1 MNRKYWLRI
10 VYGAL
15 VLGVL
20 YLFGYILERRAFGY
34 GYNVKADYAYRFDTV
49 NAKIVTAVEKD
60 GYIEIPKFETSYNT
74 ALLEVS
80 LKPCLMS
87 YFSQPEIRLK
97 QNSTIV
103 SEYFECRARGIR
115 YVNITEF
122 LRNEAKKIKADCYRC
137 EFQKH
142 TFRLILFKNLDIRQ
156 ESVLILSPHPDDAEI
171 AAFGLYS
178 SSKHAFLAT
187 ITAGDAGKRKYDQL
201 HSNDSTHYLKK
212 GEMRVWNSLTV
223 PLLGGLSVQ
232 NVVNLGYFDGTL
244 KTMHD
249 SDKLIVKSRFIG
261 IQDINI
267 FRSKNLS
274 TILDSVKA
282 TATWHSLVNDLKVII
297 LKKQPTILIT
307 PSPLIDFHNDHKFTT
322 IALLQAMH
330 ELNYTKA
337 ELWMYTNHYAKPDYY
352 PIGKWGSAISLP
364 PYFHNKPMYFQK
376 IYSHSLS
383 KEDQID
389 KLYALD
395 AMNDL
400 RLNAEWHSTSGLYKV
415 LKDKITDK
423 FYNEEFDYFR
433 RSVRSN
439 ELFFVI
445 CAPHVFDYE
454 AMVIKEMDDEKNSK
468 AAQSC
473 LNEYP

>member
-1 MNRKYWLRI
+1 
-10 VYGAL
+10 
-15 VLGVL
+15 
-20 YLFGYILERRAFGY
+20 
-34 GYNVKADYAYRFDTV
+34 
-49 NAKIVTAVEKD
+49 
-60 GYIEIPKFETSYNT
+60 
-74 ALLEVS
+74 
-80 LKPCLMS
+80 
-87 YFSQPEIRLK
+87 
-97 QNSTIV
+97 
-103 SEYFECRARGIR
+103 
-115 YVNITEF
+115 
-122 LRNEAKKIKADCYRC
+122 
-137 EFQKH
+137 
-142 TFRLILFKNLDIRQ
+142 
-156 ESVLILSPHPDDAEI
+156 
-171 AAFGLYS
+171 
-178 SSKHAFLAT
+178 
-187 ITAGDAGKRKYDQL
+187 
-201 HSNDSTHYLKK
+201 
-212 GEMRVWNSLTV
+212 
-223 PLLGGLSVQ
+223 
-232 NVVNLGYFDGTL
+232 
-244 KTMHD
+244 MHD